1 MTTDR
6 PDAVQDKVAIL
17 LSDLFRH
24 GCFCSTLQV
33 LWTVLQM
40 SAISWLKLLS
50 KTHSFSCFLVMV
62 LLSATTQGQT
72 PLFPITNT
80 LSIGAVSTP
89 AVGDFNGDGQP
100 DLIYSPPPIPTG
112 SNQFA
117 TLTVLLNE
125 GAATNPTPVV
135 TSSLTC
141 TSVTSLMVAD
151 MNKDQ
156 KQDVVLTCAEGFV
169 AVLFGNGDGTF
180 QKPVYYA
187 VPTTSVLILPKDLNG
202 DGYPDVAVSTPS
214 SVIVL
219 LNQGSN
225 AAGTLSAPTSYPAP
239 GIQFGLIGA
248 GDFNGDGK
256 LDLLGVANQVTQTDG
271 FQFITYL
278 GNGDGTFQASQIQQ
292 TPFAGAAVIADVN
305 HDGISDVVYIADAP
319 AAGASQTIQILLGN
333 SGGKLT
339 LGTSLSLDP
348 ATNYTSLALA
358 GSTSNNGININ
369 LALGG
374 PATTILLGD
383 GKGGFT
389 VGQTYA
395 IAGSPLQEIGSNGN
409 TNLVF
414 FTPSGVTL
422 LPGNGDGTFQG
433 LPNLPVG
440 PTGFVSADVNGDG
453 LSDVLYINAAGNLIT
468 ALGRGNGT
476 FSITNQAPAT
486 ANEFLLAGDFNA
498 DGHTD
503 IVAILPNSSAIGDS
517 QLFFYRGNGDGSF
530 QPASASVD
538 LLTTGAIHAIAGDF
552 NGDGHV
558 DVVISTYGT
567 VPNQGQSGQALIFVP
582 GNGDGTF
589 GIPVLFSSLTS
600 FNTPSSLFSA
610 DLNNDKKLDLI
621 WNGSIYLGN
630 GNGTFL
636 QQPLSL
642 VGPPLAV
649 GDLNGD
655 SIPDIVIQPAGL
667 EDSAPGAN
675 IYAGNGDGTFQSV
688 PFFTTPSLPSG
699 TSTTSALIGD
709 VNGDGH
715 ADLLLQSQTPDLTT
729 IVSVSLG
736 DGKGDFTADPNTYF
750 AGSLIEGS
758 ATQMPSPMATFARLN
773 NQAPALPKDN
783 SLDYLA
789 FTSNGATTLLNQTN
803 PTPAAPTELPSKTT
817 LAVSASI
824 AAPTQQLT
832 LTATVTGLNPTG
844 KVTFTSGNTTLGT
857 ASLNN
862 GVASFLFAFTTAGN
876 FTVTANY
883 TGDANNLASF
893 SNPVPVT
900 VATPDFTISATPTTA
915 TISAGQPATTLL
927 TITAVGT
934 YSGTVTFS
942 CGNLPAE
949 SSCTFAPASVTL
961 ANGAAV
967 TTRLTLTTTAHP
979 LALLRTLAPLHA
991 IALASLILLFF
1002 SPNRS
1007 RRLRDRLVR
1016 ASLLT
1021 LFFSAGLLPLASCS
1035 SSSPKSP
1042 TTTNPGTPN
1051 GVQNITVTVAD
1062 SVNNISHSLNFQLT
1076 VQ

>member
-1 MTTDR
+1 
-6 PDAVQDKVAIL
+6 
-17 LSDLFRH
+17 
-24 GCFCSTLQV
+24 
-33 LWTVLQM
+33 M
-40 SAISWLKLLS
+40 SAISWLKLLHR
-50 KTHSFSCFLVMV
+50 TLSFTRLLLIV
-62 LLSATTQGQT
+62 LLPAIAQSQS
-72 PLFPITNT
+72 PLFPIANT
-80 LSIGAVSTP
+80 LPIGAVSTST
-89 AVGDFNGDGQP
+89 VGDFNGDGQP

-117 TLTVLLNE
+117 TLTVLLNQ
-125 GAATNPTPVV
+125 GTATNPTPVV

-187 VPTTSVLILPKDLNG
+187 VPTASVLIPPTDLNG
-202 DGYPDVAVSTPS
+202 DGYLDVTVSTPS

-225 AAGTLSAPTSYPAP
+225 AAGDLSAATSYPAP
-239 GIQFGLIGA
+239 GIQFRLIGA
-248 GDFNGDGK
+248 GDLNGDGK

-319 AAGASQTIQILLGN
+319 AAGTPQTIQVLLGN
-333 SGGKLT
+333 SGGKFA
-339 LGTSLSLDP
+339 LGSSLSLDP
-348 ATNYTSLALA
+348 STNYSFLALA

-395 IAGSPLQEIGSNGN
+395 IAGSPLQEIGRNGN

-440 PTGFVSADVNGDG
+440 PTGFVSADANGDG
-453 LSDVLYINAAGNLIT
+453 LSDILYINGSGNLIT
-468 ALGRGNGT
+468 ALSRGNGT

-517 QLFFYRGNGDGSF
+517 QLFFYKGNGDGSF
-530 QPASASVD
+530 LPSSASVD

-558 DVVISTYGT
+558 DIVISTYAT
-567 VPNQGQSGQALIFVP
+567 APNQGQSGQALIFVP

-600 FNTPSSLFSA
+600 FNAPSSLFSA

-636 QQPLSL
+636 QQSLSL
-642 VGPPLAV
+642 VGQPLAV

-655 SIPDIVIQPAGL
+655 SIPDIVIQPAGI

-675 IYAGNGDGTFQSV
+675 IYAGNGDGTFQSI

-699 TSTTSALIGD
+699 TPTTSALIGD

-750 AGSLIEGS
+750 AGSLIEGA

-803 PTPAAPTELPSKTT
+803 LTPAAPTELPSKTT
-817 LAVSASI
+817 LAVSANI
-824 AAPTQQLT
+824 AAPAQQLT
-832 LTATVTGLNPTG
+832 FTATVTGLNPTG
-844 KVTFTSGNTTLGT
+844 NVTFTSGNTRLGT

-900 VATPDFTISATPTTA
+900 VATPDFTTSATPTTA

-934 YSGTVTFS
+934 YSGTVRFS

-949 SSCTFAPASVTL
+949 SSCTFSPATVTL
-961 ANGAAV
+961 ANGAAA
-967 TTRLTLTTTAHP
+967 TTRLTLITTPDP
-979 LALLRTLAPLHA
+979 LALLRTLDPFRA
-991 IALASLILLFF
+991 IALASLILLPF
-1002 SPNRS
+1002 SP
-1007 RRLRDRLVR
+1007 RRLRKFRYRLVR

-1021 LFFSAGLLPLASCS
+1021 LFLAAGLLPLVSCS

-1062 SVNNISHSLNFQLT
+1062 SVSNLSQSLNFQLT

>member
-1 MTTDR
+1 
-6 PDAVQDKVAIL
+6 
-17 LSDLFRH
+17 
-24 GCFCSTLQV
+24 
-33 LWTVLQM
+33 M
-40 SAISWLKLLS
+40 SAISWLKLLHR
-50 KTHSFSCFLVMV
+50 TLSFTRLLLIV
-62 LLSATTQGQT
+62 LLPATAQSQS
-72 PLFPITNT
+72 PLFPIANT
-80 LSIGAVSTP
+80 LPIGAVSTS

-117 TLTVLLNE
+117 TLTVLLNQ
-125 GAATNPTPVV
+125 GTATDPSRVV

-141 TSVTSLMVAD
+141 TSVTSLMVGD

-187 VPTTSVLILPKDLNG
+187 VPTTSVLIPLTDLNG
-202 DGYPDVAVSTPS
+202 DGYPDVTVSNPS
-214 SVIVL
+214 SVVVL
-219 LNQGSN
+219 LNQGNN

-256 LDLLGVANQVTQTDG
+256 LDLLGEANQVTQTDG
-271 FQFITYL
+271 FQFITYV

-319 AAGASQTIQILLGN
+319 AAGASQTIQVLLGN
-333 SGGKLT
+333 SGGKFT
-339 LGTSLSLDP
+339 LGSSLSLDP
-348 ATNYTSLALA
+348 STNYTSLALA

-440 PTGFVSADVNGDG
+440 RTGFVSADVNGDG
-453 LSDVLYINAAGNLIT
+453 LSDILYINAAGNLIT

-503 IVAILPNSSAIGDS
+503 IVAILPNSSVIGDS
-517 QLFFYRGNGDGSF
+517 QLFFYKGNGDGSF
-530 QPASASVD
+530 QPSSASVD

-552 NGDGHV
+552 NSDGHLDIV
-558 DVVISTYGT
+558 LSSIDNAE
-567 VPNQGQSGQALIFVP
+567 NQGESGQALIFLP

-589 GIPVLFSSLTS
+589 GTAVPFSASLS
-600 FNTPSSLFSA
+600 FNTASSLLSA
-610 DLNNDKKLDLI
+610 DLNNDGKPDLI

-642 VGPPLAV
+642 VGSPLAV

-655 SIPDIVIQPAGL
+655 SIPDIVIQPAGI

-675 IYAGNGDGTFQSV
+675 IYAGNGDGTFQST

-699 TSTTSALIGD
+699 TPTISALIGD

-750 AGSLIEGS
+750 AGSLIEGA

-789 FTSNGATTLLNQTN
+789 FTSNGVTALINQTN
-803 PTPAAPTELPSKTT
+803 PTPTAPVQLPSKIT
-817 LAVSASI
+817 LVVSANIS
-824 AAPTQQLT
+824 APAQQLT
-832 LTATVTGLNPTG
+832 FTATVTGSNPTG
-844 KVTFTSGNTTLGT
+844 NVTFVSDSTTLGT
-857 ASLNN
+857 ASLTN
-862 GVASFLFAFTTAGN
+862 GTASLPFAFTTSGS

-883 TGDANNLASF
+883 AGDAANLSSF
-893 SNPVPVT
+893 SNSVPVT
-900 VATPDFTISATPTTA
+900 VATPDFTISDTPTTA
-915 TISAGQPATTLL
+915 IISAGQSATTLL

-949 SSCTFAPASVTL
+949 SSCTFVPASVTL
-961 ANGAAV
+961 ANGAVA
-967 TTRLTLTTTAHP
+967 TTRLTLTTTPHP
-979 LALLRTLAPLHA
+979 LALRRTLGRPIQAV
-991 IALASLILLFF
+991 ALAGVVLLIF
-1002 SPNRS
+1002 SPH
-1007 RRLRDRLVR
+1007 RLRRFSHRLMR

-1021 LFFSAGLLPLASCS
+1021 VFLAASLLSFAGCS
-1035 SSSPKSP
+1035 SSSPKNP
-1042 TTTNPGTPN
+1042 ATTNPGTPN
-1051 GVQNITVTVAD
+1051 GVQSITISAAD
-1062 SVNNISHSLNFQLT
+1062 SVNNISHSLNFQLA